1 MILNERRWAMR
12 KYDRVTRFEV
22 IDDTGRVYV
31 RQLNKDERVT
41 YSMQDDDRTVKFF
54 IVPINTV

>member
-1 MILNERRWAMR
+1 MR